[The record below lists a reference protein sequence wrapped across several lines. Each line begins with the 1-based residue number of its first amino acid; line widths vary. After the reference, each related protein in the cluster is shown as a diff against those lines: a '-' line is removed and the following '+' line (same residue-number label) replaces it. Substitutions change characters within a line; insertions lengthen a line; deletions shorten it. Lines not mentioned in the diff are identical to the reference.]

1 MDDQAAKL
9 RQLVSAARYA
19 ATVATGPPLL
29 VVYSPARSDESQQF
43 VHRFRNQCGARGIR
57 TADVRSGNSLSS
69 AVDWQV
75 FQVAGEYQ
83 SEDFDHWHR
92 ASVQIVLTHSD
103 DESVVETYKKLKDV
117 ALHTPLPPLELV
129 VFTDDDPPTAF
140 VSAQRLSQTCQ
151 RFLLASIAGI
161 TLIDGASLSD
171 AAEVSALV
179 ERLAMMAPV
188 AERSLNNPI
197 AAHSANEL

>member
-9 RQLVSAARYA
+9 RQLVTAVRHA

-29 VVYSPARSDESQQF
+29 VVYAPARSEETQQF
-43 VHRFRNQCGARGIR
+43 VHRFRHQCATRGIR
-57 TADVRSGNSLSS
+57 TADVRAGNSLS
-69 AVDWQV
+69 ALVDWHV

-92 ASVQIVLTHSD
+92 ASVYIVLTHSD
-103 DESVVETYKKLKDV
+103 DESVVETYKKLKSV
-117 ALHTPLPPLELV
+117 ALHTPLPPLEFM
-129 VFTDDDPPTAF
+129 VFSDDDPPRAF

-161 TLIDGASLSD
+161 TMMDGANSRD
-171 AAEVSALV
+171 AEVSSLV

-197 AAHSANEL
+197 AAHSTNEL